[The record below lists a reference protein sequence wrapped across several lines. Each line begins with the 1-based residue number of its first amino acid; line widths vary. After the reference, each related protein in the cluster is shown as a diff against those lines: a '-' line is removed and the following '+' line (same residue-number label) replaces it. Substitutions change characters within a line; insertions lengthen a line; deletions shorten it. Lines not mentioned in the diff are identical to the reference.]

1 MTSGSCAFR
10 AHDGDRRRALLDHPD
25 YVSSNQRRAS
35 RAAAHH
41 HPFTYVAHLM
51 RPPPARII
59 GGLTMRREKERSGQ
73 IDRRRLLKGAG
84 LAIGAAG
91 ATSAVGAGS
100 AAAVTDES
108 KPPQQAGY
116 RETELVKAYY
126 RSARY

>member
-1 MTSGSCAFR
+1 
-10 AHDGDRRRALLDHPD
+10 
-25 YVSSNQRRAS
+25 
-35 RAAAHH
+35 
-41 HPFTYVAHLM
+41 
-51 RPPPARII
+51 
-59 GGLTMRREKERSGQ
+59 MRREKERSGQ

-108 KPPQQAGY
+108 KPPQQSGY